1 LKRELEALLFAT
13 DSPLTAARLKK
24 IFPEASTADIKAMVA
39 ELDKEYT
46 DAGQAFTV
54 VEFGGGWQIA
64 TRPEYSPLIEKLLKT
79 RKYSRLSRAGLEV
92 LAIVAYR
99 QPITRLEIDDIRGV
113 QSSGALATLQERNL
127 ITVVG
132 RSEAVGHP
140 LLYGTTRD
148 FLGHLGLKGLS
159 QLPDL
164 PTIEEVVENRD
175 DLRTFASQ
183 FGEELTDEDLE
194 RLKAAQAEV
203 SDDVA
208 AEEEVVEVEEAADEV
223 VADQPENS
231 EPEVDAPVDES
242 QDPQIEEEA
251 ADAEDHETDKQA

>member
-1 LKRELEALLFAT
+1 MKRELEALLFAA

-24 IFPEASTADIKAMVA
+24 IFSEASTADIKAMVA
-39 ELDKEYT
+39 ELDAEYT
-46 DAGQAFTV
+46 EAGQAFTV

-92 LAIVAYR
+92 LAIIAYR
-99 QPITRLEIDDIRGV
+99 QPITRLEVDDIRGV
-113 QSSGALATLQERNL
+113 QSSGALATLQERSL

-203 SDDVA
+203 SDDVVV
-208 AEEEVVEVEEAADEV
+208 EDEVVEVEESTDEV
-223 VADQPENS
+223 VVDQPD
-231 EPEVDAPVDES
+231 VDAPVAET

-251 ADAEDHETDKQA
+251 TDSEDHETDKQA